1 MSEGG
6 CTVSDA
12 PSKTGQDGMSVT
24 EDQDIPRETF
34 MEVHIMRSSSSGVT
48 PPSKSV
54 DEKDEIAVPAALRN
68 VR

>member
-1 MSEGG
+1 
-6 CTVSDA
+6 
-12 PSKTGQDGMSVT
+12 MSVT